1 MVGRYDVT
9 REMAG
14 ILEFVWFVHRE
25 VPDQDLSDLISQ
37 DQHLMSIVQAEPD
50 KPDITVRHLQSLCV
64 HRCVGV
70 CVGERGRGGEGGLD
84 KA

>member
-14 ILEFVWFVHRE
+14 ILEFVWFIHGE

-64 HRCVGV
+64 HRCVGGG
-70 CVGERGRGGEGGLD
+70 GERGRGGREG
-84 KA
+84 